1 MILNNQAVET
11 RRLRLL
17 FELSRL
23 GSMREVSD
31 VLGVTTSTVSQQLA
45 ALAREVGTELIEP
58 DGRRVRLTPAG
69 RRLADHA
76 VTILAAV
83 ESAYADL
90 DPAAEPAGTLRVSAH
105 VTAIR
110 RRVLPIAA
118 ELRVS
123 RPELR
128 LSISEY
134 EPAEALELLAI
145 DELDLALVYDYN
157 LVPATVDGTIE
168 LTPLDHVPWGL
179 GVPAGDHAAGN
190 ALAIFGRF
198 KDESWIVNS
207 RNTADEHVI
216 RTIASLAGFQPRIV
230 HQIDGLELVQ
240 ELIVSGLGVG
250 LLPMDQP
257 TIPGVRLL
265 PLAEPEVT
273 FRSFAAT
280 RHGRTNWPPLALL
293 LDLLARPEAA
303 AGG

>member
-1 MILNNQAVET
+1 VET

-23 GSMREVSD
+23 GSMREVSE
-31 VLGVTTSTVSQQLA
+31 VLGITTSTVSQQLT
-45 ALAREVGTELIEP
+45 ALARDVGTDLIEP
-58 DGRRVRLTPAG
+58 AGRRVRLTPAG

-90 DPAAEPAGTLRVSAH
+90 DPATEPAGRLRVSAH
-105 VTAIR
+105 ATAIR
-110 RRVLPIAA
+110 RRVLPIVA

-123 RPELR
+123 RPKLR

-134 EPAEALELLAI
+134 EPAEALELLAV
-145 DELDLALVYDYN
+145 DELDLAIVYDYN
-157 LVPATVDGTIE
+157 LVPATVDGNVE
-168 LTPLDHVPWGL
+168 LTPLGRIPWGL
-179 GVPAGDHAAGN
+179 GVPAEFHVAGN
-190 ALAIFGRF
+190 SLAVLGRF

-216 RTIASLAGFQPRIV
+216 RTIASLAGFQPRIE

-240 ELIVSGLGVG
+240 ELIVNGLGVG

-265 PLAEPEVT
+265 PLAEPDVT

-293 LDLLARPEAA
+293 LNLLTRPAA
-303 AGG
+303 VAGG